1 MPKLYTK
8 TGDNGTTYLYD
19 GSKRQKNSIFFDV
32 LGDLDEL
39 ASHIGLLCANIYTS
53 FIDVNHI
60 SVMSD
65 RLREI
70 QVKLLDIGS
79 NIAVVNHEKKK
90 MIPKL
95 SEDDVKRIEDWIDLC
110 EQSNDELTEF
120 LLTGVGQTDSQCHI
134 CRSVTRRVE
143 RHMWMLH
150 YDEVDVDENILKYI
164 NRLSDFFFAF
174 SRNLTAGKEIKVSD
188 VKTKLSSQ

>member
-1 MPKLYTK
+1 MI
-8 TGDNGTTYLYD
+8 
-19 GSKRQKNSIFFDV
+19 RF
-32 LGDLDEL
+32 
-39 ASHIGLLCANIYTS
+39 
-53 FIDVNHI
+53 VNDI
-60 SVMSD
+60 TIMCE

-90 MIPKL
+90 MVPKL
-95 SEDDVKRIEDWIDLC
+95 SEDDVKRIENWIDLC

-120 LLTGVGQTDSQCHI
+120 LITGVGQTDSQCHI

-143 RHMWMLH
+143 RHMWILH
-150 YDEVDVDENILKYI
+150 YDEVDVDKNILKYI

-174 SRNLTAGKEIKVSD
+174 SRNLTTGKEIKVSD
-188 VKTKLSSQ
+188 VKTKILLNS